1 IVCNEDDWNIIDPQ
15 VLAWH
20 APHALDDKLFDA
32 ILETRRAIE
41 PLVAELAATRA
52 TLQEIADLEATWRGM
67 AGAGEDLAAFSR
79 SDIAF
84 HQIVYAASH
93 NPIFRQIGNLIDTGL
108 KFSLE
113 ATAVISLD
121 RRMEAVAA
129 HREVVEALRMRNA
142 DAARG
147 AANKILDLAARDL
160 VSAKKL
166 KSN

>member
-1 IVCNEDDWNIIDPQ
+1 
-15 VLAWH
+15 
-20 APHALDDKLFDA
+20 
-32 ILETRRAIE
+32 
-41 PLVAELAATRA
+41 
-52 TLQEIADLEATWRGM
+52 
-67 AGAGEDLAAFSR
+67 FSR

-142 DAARG
+142 EAARG

-160 VSAKKL
+160 GSAKKL